1 MKPLFIVNDEQNGT
15 KVVSENV
22 LTNDIRESM
31 KKKNITSYK
40 LCDVES
46 LAHDV
51 VIENAGKAID
61 GETYQRMLHNYV
73 QVLTTFH
80 EITPFIFMKDYM
92 PQDDLLNV
100 VPNE

>member
-22 LTNDIRESM
+22 LTNDIRESL
-31 KKKNITSYK
+31 KNRGISEYK
-40 LCDVES
+40 RCDVES

-51 VIENAGKAID
+51 VMDKAGKAID
-61 GETYQRMLHNYV
+61 SEDYQRMIANYV

-80 EITPFIFMKDYM
+80 TITPFIFMKDYM
-92 PQDDLLNV
+92 ADFLMKESEDK
-100 VPNE
+100 

>member
-22 LTNDIRESM
+22 LTNDIRESL
-31 KKKNITSYK
+31 KNRGEYK
-40 LCDVES
+40 RCDVES

-51 VIENAGKAID
+51 VIENAGKAIS
-61 GETYQRMLHNYV
+61 GESYQRMIANYV

-80 EITPFIFMKDYM
+80 TITPYIFMKDYM
-92 PQDDLLNV
+92 ADFLMKETEDK
-100 VPNE
+100 

>member
-22 LTNDIRESM
+22 LTSDIRESL
-31 KKKNITSYK
+31 KNKGISEYK
-40 LCDVES
+40 RCDVES

-51 VIENAGKAID
+51 VIEHAGKAIS
-61 GETYQRMLHNYV
+61 GESYQRMIANYV

-80 EITPFIFMKDYM
+80 TITPYIFMKDYM
-92 PQDDLLNV
+92 ADFLMKEAEDK
-100 VPNE
+100 

>member
-22 LTNDIRESM
+22 LTNDIREAL
-31 KKKNITSYK
+31 KRNNITDYK
-40 LCDVES
+40 RCDVES

-51 VIENAGKAID
+51 VIENAGKAII
-61 GETYQRMLHNYV
+61 GESYQRMLHNYV

-80 EITPFIFMKDYM
+80 TITPYIFMKDYM
-92 PQDDLLNV
+92 ADFMM
-100 VPNE
+100 NEEPVR